1 MVAGGEATK
10 GGDSVRRRKDGQN
23 EAILERLTAAQ
34 WKQLARIASEARAG
48 NTPLRAER
56 TPLVI
61 QEMGVIQ
68 LYVVSQDRVIKS
80 AVGQG
85 STTYRFALDS
95 LFPLINKFE
104 EQRKVQRRKFYERL
118 KNDILKGCQMPP
130 ITLAFVNRA
139 YSTSLDAQA
148 IQKFVND
155 NIADGY
161 ILDGMQRLNTLVDAS
176 ESEGFDDTIR
186 LPMNIIV
193 AERYDLL
200 LYRMITLNNGQKPM
214 TARHQIEMLTKGM
227 LDTASLGIE
236 MFTEKDTENAKAPA
250 GAFRQADIAEAY
262 TAFLT
267 DSVHNQ
273 NSRIIESKLDEILVG
288 KVMDSDLTDADI
300 SFRDILK
307 LVEEFSANQKN
318 KNWLR
323 IGNNLIGFTVGAK
336 RSHDYLS
343 TIGVDVFESLIDTF
357 EQAFDAINVSK
368 VNVGKMRRDL
378 SMLFFERVEK
388 FKEYDVEKVTERFHE
403 ATLVE

>member
-1 MVAGGEATK
+1 M
-10 GGDSVRRRKDGQN
+10 N
-23 EAILERLTAAQ
+23 
-34 WKQLARIASEARAG
+34 
-48 NTPLRAER
+48 
-56 TPLVI
+56 
-61 QEMGVIQ
+61 QELGVIQ
-68 LYVVSQDRVIKS
+68 LYVVSQDQVIKS

-139 YSTSLDAQA
+139 HSKSLDAQA
-148 IQKFVND
+148 LQRFVNA
-155 NIADGY
+155 NIGDGY
-161 ILDGMQRLNTLVDAS
+161 ILDGMQRLNTLKDAS
-176 ESEGFDDTIR
+176 QSDDFVDTIT
-186 LPMNIIV
+186 LPMNIII

-227 LDTASLGIE
+227 LDTANLGIE
-236 MFTEKDTENAKAPA
+236 MFSEKDTENAKAPA

-288 KVMDSDLTDADI
+288 KVMDSDLTEADI
-300 SFRDILK
+300 SFRDVLV
-307 LVEEFSANQKN
+307 LVEKFAASQKS
-318 KNWLR
+318 KDWLR

-336 RSHDYLS
+336 RSHKYLS
-343 TIGVDVFESLIDTF
+343 DIGVDDFEYLIRMF
-357 EQAFDAINVSK
+357 EEAFDAINVSK
-368 VNVGKMRRDL
+368 INVGKMRREL
-378 SMLFFERVEK
+378 SMLFFEKAEK
-388 FKEYDVEKVTERFHE
+388 FRDYDVEKVTEKFHE